1 MESPSTDKLSNSGIY
16 RHMKHLRMF
25 ENWRRSPSSPWPQR
39 KHSRGV
45 KVIRVLDP
53 NNDPADMAE
62 VREVIKQLY
71 NNLGYYKHQYARDG
85 EFKIPEGKLS
95 SDLHAA
101 EIMRPDGKVE
111 TIVFDDLE
119 IEDSGEGYGWLPG
132 DTVDGKYRF
141 DLPAEVYAVEP
152 GYHEIEELHWDE
164 LEWSLAKKK

>member
-1 MESPSTDKLSNSGIY
+1 
-16 RHMKHLRMF
+16 MKHLRMF
-25 ENWRRSPSSPWPQR
+25 ENWGVQRGPSSHWPQR

-62 VREVIKQLY
+62 VREVIEQLY

-101 EIMRPDGKVE
+101 EIMRPDGRVE
-111 TIVFDDLE
+111 TVVFDDLE
-119 IEDSGEGYGWLPG
+119 VDGSGEGYGWLEG
-132 DTVDGKYRF
+132 DTTDGKYEF
-141 DLPAEVYAVEP
+141 VLPAEVYSEDHA
-152 GYHEIEELHWDE
+152 GYHEIVELHWDE
-164 LEWSLAKKK
+164 LEWNIAKKK